1 MKVESFIDQKTVLLR
16 NYIENNVDGLTGLAD
31 TMPKYK
37 IEWKIDVDKERAYQ
51 AGINLFDIGSAVQ
64 MVTGG
69 IKLGE
74 YRPDDAKEEIDIR
87 ARFPADQRT
96 LSSLTS

>member
-1 MKVESFIDQKTVLLR
+1 
-16 NYIENNVDGLTGLAD
+16 
-31 TMPKYK
+31 
-37 IEWKIDVDKERAYQ
+37 
-51 AGINLFDIGSAVQ
+51 

-74 YRPDDAKEEIDIR
+74 YRLDDAKEEIDIR

-96 LSSLTS
+96 LSSLDLITVNTEMDPVPVSSFVEVDARQNAASLNKIDGKFYHEISVANK